1 MINKGDFFLWIN
13 DYFLVNTNDYTV
25 DNPVEKFAVWL
36 WMTVDGFIF
45 VGNDRAYPQS
55 FLGLFLK
62 LIHKLALDCL
72 HQDMQVIVEPAVLPA
87 QVDDGA
93 ASVHHGRVVPSAEG
107 FADFRK
113 AVRCKFTGEPHCNL
127 TRSGDG
133 AGAFLRI
140 HVRNFDLVKIRH
152 RFLHKFE

>member
-55 FLGLFLK
+55 FLGLFL
-62 LIHKLALDCL
+62 
-72 HQDMQVIVEPAVLPA
+72 
-87 QVDDGA
+87 
-93 ASVHHGRVVPSAEG
+93 
-107 FADFRK
+107 
-113 AVRCKFTGEPHCNL
+113 
-127 TRSGDG
+127 
-133 AGAFLRI
+133 
-140 HVRNFDLVKIRH
+140 
-152 RFLHKFE
+152 